1 AMNSIFSSD
10 ITPETIAKLEREQSQ
25 LQEKKDELPKLE
37 FELSKLEMYADAYIK
52 NTRCMVQLRT
62 QIDHLTQEL
71 DRLKRQPSKI
81 EEIKIYKIKFWKLG
95 WINFELKRAEIE
107 MNKFENSLAN
117 SERKLEELNNEIEN
131 ITKEIQ
137 QKANVA

>member
-52 NTRCMVQLRT
+52 SIAENE
-62 QIDHLTQEL
+62 QE
-71 DRLKRQPSKI
+71 
-81 EEIKIYKIKFWKLG
+81 
-95 WINFELKRAEIE
+95 
-107 MNKFENSLAN
+107 
-117 SERKLEELNNEIEN
+117 
-131 ITKEIQ
+131 
-137 QKANVA
+137 